1 VKRKQ
6 LAGVLATAAL
16 WAAVLVNLSRHV
28 APMANMAAG
37 LAILLFGAWRRPDN
51 RLALYMIGMFFPAYV
66 LIDASLLNTMGK
78 TVSHRRLLDDLFSRM
93 EGGVSAQVFHWSQ
106 HHPAVAVP
114 FAMAYGAI
122 GIFIAI
128 SLAFGDWR
136 RILRAYAWMLLI
148 APVFYFIFPAVGP
161 GYLTDASAP
170 INCLPSVHLT
180 TAILGTIYLPRPW
193 KWVGVVFIALTACAT
208 ITTGQH
214 YLIDLIASVPFAAMI
229 VKLVNWKP
237 ATSRGRAPQ
246 AA

>member
-1 VKRKQ
+1 MKPK
-6 LAGVLATAAL
+6 VLAAVIATLAL
-16 WAAVLVNLSRHV
+16 WTTVVVDLTHPIASMPA
-28 APMANMAAG
+28 MAAG
-37 LAILLFGAWRRPDN
+37 VGILLLGAWRRPDS
-51 RLALYMIGMFFPAYV
+51 RLALYIIGMFYPAYV
-66 LIDASLLNTMGK
+66 MIDATLLATMGK

-93 EGGVSAQVFHWSQ
+93 EGGISAQVFHWSQ

-114 FAMAYGAI
+114 FAAAYSGI
-122 GIFIAI
+122 GLFIAF

-161 GYLTDASAP
+161 GYITDASAP

-180 TAILGTIYLPRPW
+180 TAILGTVYLPRSW
-193 KWVGVVFIALTACAT
+193 KWVGFVFIALTTCAT

-214 YLIDLIASVPFAAMI
+214 YLIDLVASVPFAAIIM
-229 VKLVNWKP
+229 KLVHWRP
-237 ATSRGRAPQ
+237 ATSDRRAPQ